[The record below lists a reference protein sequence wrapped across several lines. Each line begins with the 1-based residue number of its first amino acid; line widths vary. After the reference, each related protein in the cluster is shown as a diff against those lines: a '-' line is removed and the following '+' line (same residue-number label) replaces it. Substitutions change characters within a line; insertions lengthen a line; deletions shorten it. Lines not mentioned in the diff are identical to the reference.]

1 MKKQSVIML
10 VANYPATYGH
20 TTVINNLSIELKKLN
35 FRVAIGA
42 FKFFQE
48 PPVGIEKITINKT
61 KLFLHGTSYLDFDII
76 HFHQTQLMYYLLNT
90 KPTKP
95 IIFHYHGASDS
106 IQRQNFKLAM
116 NLYKKRITK
125 IISVSQSGI
134 TQMKKLVPSVN
145 AQIIYNG
152 VNNQFFNSN
161 NYKIRKIG
169 SPQLLF
175 VGGLRKYKQIDILIN
190 AMKTMLKS
198 FPNLH
203 LQIVGSGE
211 EFNNLENEINALEL
225 NEHVQLIGEVNRNE
239 LKNYYNSC
247 DFYISA
253 SSFEVCP
260 VPPVEAMSC
269 GKPLLLYNIEP
280 HRELIENSSAGILFN
295 ELNSNEILSKFKKLL
310 KEQPEFSKNAKKYAN
325 KNDWSQLSSQ
335 LASIYQNL

>member
-1 MKKQSVIML
+1 ML

-20 TTVINNLSIELKKLN
+20 TTVINNLSVELKKLN
-35 FRVAIGA
+35 FHVAIGA
-42 FKFFQE
+42 FKFFE
-48 PPVGIEKITINKT
+48 DPPDGIEKIIMNKT
-61 KLFLHGTSYLDFDII
+61 KLFLHGTSYLDFDIV

-95 IIFHYHGASDS
+95 VIFHYHGASDS

-116 NLYKKRITK
+116 NLYRKRITK
-125 IISVSQSGI
+125 IISVSHSGI
-134 TQMKKLVPSVN
+134 MQMKKLVPSID
-145 AQIIYNG
+145 ALILYNG

-161 NYKIRKIG
+161 NKKIKKIG

-175 VGGLRKYKQIDILIN
+175 VGGLRKYKQITILIN
-190 AMKTMLKS
+190 AVKDMMKS
-198 FPNLH
+198 FPKIH
-203 LQIVGSGE
+203 LQILGNGE
-211 EFNNLENEINALEL
+211 EFNNLQHEIDTLKL

-260 VPPVEAMSC
+260 VPPIEAMAC

-295 ELNSNEILSKFKKLL
+295 ELNSDEILSKFKELL
-310 KEQPEFSKNAKKYAN
+310 KEQTEFSSKAKNYAN
-325 KNDWSQLSSQ
+325 KNDWSELSQQ
-335 LASIYQNL
+335 LASIYENL